1 MKAAP
6 IDLTV
11 AAAAPALSHSPER
24 RRPTRAE
31 RKLAAGLRRGDER
44 AVKAVHDEYGATTF
58 GYLLRMLGDRAAAE
72 DVQQQVFIEVWQ
84 RGKGFDP
91 KRGTLLAWILT
102 IARSRAV
109 DYMRRRIPEP
119 RDPETTRDQVAEDA
133 HDDALLE
140 QWRIAHYL
148 RRLHPEESAML
159 RMRFYHGLSQTE
171 ISDRTGVPLGTVK
184 MRMVQ
189 ALDRLRGMI
198 EAEEGVRA

>member
-6 IDLTV
+6 IDMAV
-11 AAAAPALSHSPER
+11 AAVAPAVPQATER

-31 RKLAAGLRRGDER
+31 RRLAAGLRRGDER
-44 AVKAVHDEYGATTF
+44 AVHAAYEEFGATVF
-58 GYLLRMLGDRAAAE
+58 GYLVRMLGDRAAAE

-84 RGKGFDP
+84 RGAQFDHR
-91 KRGTLLAWILT
+91 RGTLLAWILT

-109 DYMRRRIPEP
+109 DYLRRRVPEP
-119 RDPETTRDQVAEDA
+119 RDPDSTRDIVVTDA
-133 HDDALLE
+133 QDDSLLE
-140 QWRIAHYL
+140 QWRMAHYL
-148 RRLHPEESAML
+148 RRLHPEESAVL

-171 ISDRTGVPLGTVK
+171 IATRTGLPLGTVK

-198 EAEEGVRA
+198 EAEEGLAV